1 VLSDTLNDGTVLA
14 DRYRIISCI
23 GQGGFGISYEAFDE
37 RLERRVAI
45 KEHFPEGASRSGSS
59 ISLSN
64 RTGGGS
70 NGGLDRFLS
79 EARLLAKI
87 GQRGHP
93 GIVMG
98 HDVFEANQTA
108 YLVME
113 FLDGQTLEGSV
124 LEHGPVDQET
134 LQEFAVALCDSLSVI
149 HQLTDESG
157 NAFLHQDVSPANIL
171 VVAREGVGRYRP
183 VLIDFGASRAFA
195 ASQSNNATQIVK
207 VGYSAIEGYSA
218 HAERGPGTDLYGLG
232 ATLYFCATGVQPVD
246 AMARLTGVPLPP
258 VRALAAGM
266 TAEFASA
273 IEWAMQ
279 PTLSARPR
287 SAAELAQAFRGSVK
301 PTPPVPPFA
310 ASRNPNRT
318 IRIESG
324 LLAPPVAPLAT
335 ATAMPRTKKRL
346 PLVIAWAVGVLAIAG
361 VIVLLLGK
369 SDARK
374 TVAQDSLGA
383 VAETT
388 TGVDAEAGD
397 SSTGSAGASEIP
409 GESTGTTFPSSVAIQ
424 PISAKGFVGRS
435 AVLRK
440 CSGQRKSF
448 DSAFLIDGDNDTGW
462 GVSSGDGSGKTI
474 TIGFGRPTRL
484 TSVGL
489 TPGFL
494 NIAARSDLGCG
505 EPVNAFV
512 YNRFVEQVA
521 YRFDD
526 GSTVV
531 QTFERK
537 PEMQRMQITP
547 TLTTNV
553 KITIV
558 STRRIPP
565 ADNDTI
571 ISEAAFEGTQ

>member
-1 VLSDTLNDGTVLA
+1 VLSEALSDGTVLA

-37 RLERRVAI
+37 RLARRVAI
-45 KEHFPEGASRSGSS
+45 KEHFPEGATRSGAS
-59 ISLSN
+59 ISWSS
-64 RTGGGS
+64 RAAGGS
-70 NGGLDRFLS
+70 KGGVDRFLS

-98 HDVFEANQTA
+98 HDVFEENHTA

-124 LEHGPVDQET
+124 LQHGPVDPET
-134 LQEFAVALCDSLSVI
+134 LQSFAVALCESLSVI
-149 HQLTDESG
+149 HQLTDENG
-157 NAFLHQDVSPANIL
+157 NAFLHQDVSPANVL

-207 VGYSAIEGYSA
+207 VGYSAVEGYSA
-218 HAERGPGTDLYGLG
+218 QAERGPGTDLYGLG
-232 ATLYFCATGVQPVD
+232 ATLYFCATGVQPID
-246 AMARLTGVPLPP
+246 AMARFSGVPLPR
-258 VRALAAGM
+258 VHELATRI
-266 TAEFASA
+266 TAEFAAA

-301 PTPPVPPFA
+301 STPPVPPPA
-310 ASRNPNRT
+310 ASQNSNRT
-318 IRIESG
+318 VRIDQVIP
-324 LLAPPVAPLAT
+324 APSAAPLVT
-335 ATAMPRTKKRL
+335 ARTLPRTKKNL
-346 PLVIAWAVGVLAIAG
+346 PLFIAGAVGVLAIAG
-361 VIVLLLGK
+361 AIVLLLGK
-369 SDARK
+369 SDPKK
-374 TVAQDSLGA
+374 TVTQDSLGA

-388 TGVDAEAGD
+388 TVASATAGD
-397 SSTGSAGASEIP
+397 PAKGSAGASEVP
-409 GESTGTTFPSSVAIQ
+409 GESTGTTFPSSVPIQ
-424 PISAKGFVGRS
+424 PISAKGYVGRS

-448 DSAFLIDGDNDTGW
+448 ASSYLIDGDNDTGW
-462 GVSSGDGSGKTI
+462 GASSGDGSGASI
-474 TIGFGRPTRL
+474 TVGFGRPTRL

-505 EPVNAFV
+505 EPVNAFT
-512 YNRFVEQVA
+512 YNRFVEQVE

-526 GSTVV
+526 GSVVV
-531 QTFERK
+531 QAFEQR

-547 TLTTNV
+547 ITTTNV
-553 KITIV
+553 KITIM